1 MDYNSI
7 VFREF
12 TPESV
17 QRIDRCR
24 QEEAERLASDRLQR
38 QTIREDDP
46 DQHHGTKKPPKD
58 ERPGPKPAPNKELAV
73 GQTLPRALQ
82 MKFPAEL
89 IGKPIEEIDAFYRTE
104 YVSVRRR
111 REETFCLP
119 IAREDSS
126 RCSWSSIET
135 RPSFGSVRRRHAI
148 FSRHPIAFVVWPYAF
163 SHIRCSARL

>member
-17 QRIDRCR
+17 RRIERCR

-46 DQHHGTKKPPKD
+46 DPHHATKKPPKD

-89 IGKPIEEIDAFYRTE
+89 IGKPIEEIDWYYRTE
-104 YVSVRRR
+104 YVSVRRASSH
-111 REETFCLP
+111 
-119 IAREDSS
+119 ARETRRSS

-135 RPSFGSVRRRHAI
+135 RPSFGSVRHRHA
-148 FSRHPIAFVVWPYAF
+148 FFCRHPTAFDVWPYAF
-163 SHIRCSARL
+163 SRTRCSARL